1 MKKLN
6 FALFTLGLTTLIQ
19 FAGFT
24 HSAQAGVFNIPQFVE
39 PKSWSVGLEP
49 EATFTSGGS
58 FSNTLKFTYGAGNLS
73 NVQIGLGT
81 GSGTRGFRT
90 GATYTLDFIPDLDG
104 QIGAGLAFQLYYYK
118 IRSTFGQTELT
129 LYPYIHNQYEN
140 ANIAIDPYVA
150 LPLGL
155 ALTDGAYRTVSQ
167 LVFGSYFKTSK
178 NFGFNAEVGMNLKG
192 ADTYLSGGITYR
204 D

>member
-1 MKKLN
+1 MKKTN
-6 FALFTLGLTTLIQ
+6 FALSLLGFIALTAFQPL
-19 FAGFT
+19 AK
-24 HSAQAGVFNIPQFVE
+24 AGVFNIPQFVE
-39 PKSWSVGLEP
+39 QKSWSVGLEP

-58 FSNTLKFTYGAGNLS
+58 FSNTLKFTYGVGSLS

-140 ANIAIDPYVA
+140 ANIAIDPYLAV
-150 LPLGL
+150 PFGL
-155 ALTDGAYRTVSQ
+155 ALTDGNYQTVSQ

-178 NFGFNAEVGMNLKG
+178 NFGFNTEVGMNLKG